1 MKAKKMNIV
10 NLNRNKLEEV
20 IPLNTPY
27 TIAID
32 PSNMC
37 NFRCKF
43 CAIQNTRESFKFK
56 KQCMD
61 IKLFNKI
68 MKDISEFDD
77 KLKVLRI
84 SGQGEPLVNKDIC
97 EMIKSAKSGEVAEWI
112 EIVTNGSLLNP
123 KLNSCLVNS
132 GVDRIRISIEA
143 IDEKGY
149 LDIANVKINFNK
161 FIENIEDL
169 YIKSRG
175 KCEIYIKTVNVAV
188 EEEAEEQMFYSIFG
202 DLCDRI
208 FIDNIIPLWSDYQEL
223 EELFILNNKK
233 GLHGQEIKDVSV
245 CTYPFYS
252 ILINPDGEV
261 TMCCSDWKREYV
273 LGNVKLETL
282 KNISNG
288 DKLRSFWID
297 NLSVGKNKYSMC
309 STCSLPAYDC
319 QDNIDDFKNEILKN
333 ISEKLII
340 ETGRK

>member
-37 NFRCKF
+37 NFKCKF
-43 CAIQNTRESFKFK
+43 CAIQNTNEKLEFK

-68 MKDISEFDD
+68 VKDISEFDD

-97 EMIKSAKSGEVAEWI
+97 EMIKFAKSEDIADWI

-123 KLNSCLVNS
+123 ELNSQLVSS

-143 IDEKGY
+143 VDEKGY
-149 LDIANVKINFNK
+149 IDIASVKIDFKNFIKNM
-161 FIENIEDL
+161 EDL
-169 YIKSRG
+169 YVKSRG
-175 KCEIYIKTVNVAV
+175 KCEIYIKTVDVAV
-188 EEEAEEQMFYSIFG
+188 EKEEAEQAFYDIFG
-202 DLCDRI
+202 NICDRI
-208 FIDNIIPLWSDYQEL
+208 FIDNIIPLWSDYDEL
-223 EELFILNNKK
+223 EEIFTLNNKK
-233 GLHGQEIKDVSV
+233 GLHGQGIKNISV

-252 ILINPDGEV
+252 LLINPDGEV
-261 TMCCSDWKREYV
+261 TMCCADWKREYV
-273 LGNVKLETL
+273 LGDLKIEKL
-282 KNISNG
+282 KDIWNG
-288 DKLRSFWID
+288 EKLRSFWID
-297 NLSVGKNKYSMC
+297 NLNSNKGKYSMC
-309 STCSLPAYDC
+309 NKCSLPEYDC
-319 QDNIDDFKNEILKN
+319 QDNIDNFRNEILKN
-333 ISEKLII
+333 LEK
-340 ETGRK
+340 K